1 MRWVSTVIEAFLR
14 DQGATGDAN
23 RPYLIHETVAPPIPV
38 ANLRPG
44 WRGAPAQKTNNQEGN
59 AMHGLM
65 QDWPLL
71 CHRIIDH
78 AATFHGERKVI
89 SRSVEG
95 PIHTTTYAEVRG
107 RALKVAQ
114 RLEKDGIKLGDRVAT
129 LAWNTWRHLEAW
141 YGILGI
147 GAIYHTVNPRL
158 FPEQI
163 AWIINHA
170 GDRVMMTDLTFLPL
184 LEKIADKLPSIER
197 YIVLTDAAHMPKTP
211 LKNAVAYE
219 DWIGEVDGDFTWK
232 SFDENTAAG
241 MCYTSGTTGH
251 PKGVLY
257 SHRSNVLHAFMASM
271 PDCKGLAS
279 RDVVLP
285 VVPLFHANGWSLAFS
300 TPMVGASLVMPGP
313 KLDGASIYELLNT
326 YKVTF
331 TAAVPTVWLMLL
343 QDLEK
348 TGGKLP
354 YLKRVVIGGSACPRA
369 MTQTFQDKYGVEV
382 VHAWGMTEMSPLG
395 SLCTMK
401 PEYAELTGEAKL
413 DIEMKQGHP
422 PFGVEMKITDD
433 NGKDLPWDGKTFGR
447 LKVRGPAVAQSYY
460 KVDGDTVFEQDGW
473 FDTGDVATMDRYG
486 YMQITDRAKDVI
498 KSGGEWIS
506 SIDLEN
512 LAVGHP
518 KVAEAAVIGVSH
530 PKWDERPLL
539 VIVLKKGETATKD
552 EIIGFMQGKIAK
564 WWIPDDVVFVEE
576 IPHTATG
583 KIQKLTLRQQFKDYR
598 LPTAQAAE

>member
-1 MRWVSTVIEAFLR
+1 ML
-14 DQGATGDAN
+14 
-23 RPYLIHETVAPPIPV
+23 
-38 ANLRPG
+38 
-44 WRGAPAQKTNNQEGN
+44 
-59 AMHGLM
+59 GLM

-71 CHRIIDH
+71 LHRIIDH
-78 AATFHGERKVI
+78 AATYHGARKVI

-95 PIHTTTYAEVRG
+95 PIVETDYAQIRA

-114 RLEKDGIKLGDRVAT
+114 RLDKDGVKLGDRVAT

-163 AWIINHA
+163 VWIINHA
-170 GDRVMMTDLTFLPL
+170 GDRLMMTDLTFVPL
-184 LEKIADKLPSIER
+184 LEKIADKLPTIER
-197 YIVLTDAAHMPKTP
+197 YIVLTDRAHMPKTS
-211 LKNAVAYE
+211 LKNAVTYE
-219 DWIGEVDGDFTWK
+219 DWIAEVDGDFSWR

-241 MCYTSGTTGH
+241 MCYTSGTTGN

-257 SHRSNVLHAFMASM
+257 SHRSNVLHAFIAAL
-271 PDCKGLAS
+271 PDCKNISS

-300 TPMVGASLVMPGP
+300 CPLMGATMVLPGP
-313 KLDGASIYELLNT
+313 KMDGASIYELLNT
-326 YKVTF
+326 YKVSF

-348 TGGKLP
+348 TGQKLP

-401 PEYAELTGEAKL
+401 PEYAGLTGEAKL

-433 NGKDLPWDGKTFGR
+433 AGKDLPWDGKTFGR
-447 LKVRGPAVAQSYY
+447 LKVRGPAVAKAYY
-460 KVDGDTVFEQDGW
+460 KVEDDAVFEQDNW
-473 FDTGDVATMDRYG
+473 FDTGDVATIDPYG

-506 SIDLEN
+506 TIDLEN

-518 KVAEAAVIGVSH
+518 KVAEAAVIGVKH

-539 VIVLKKGETATKD
+539 VIVLKKGESASKED
-552 EIIGFMQGKIAK
+552 ILGYMQGKTAK
-564 WWIPDDVVFVEE
+564 WWLPDDVVFVEE

-583 KIQKLTLRQQFKDYR
+583 KIKKTTLRQQFKDYR

>member
-1 MRWVSTVIEAFLR
+1 ML
-14 DQGATGDAN
+14 
-23 RPYLIHETVAPPIPV
+23 
-38 ANLRPG
+38 
-44 WRGAPAQKTNNQEGN
+44 
-59 AMHGLM
+59 GLM

-71 CHRIIDH
+71 LHRIIDH
-78 AATFHGERKVI
+78 AAKFHGERKVI
-89 SRSVEG
+89 TRSIEG
-95 PIHTTTYAEVRG
+95 PIIETNYAQVRA

-114 RLEKDGIKLGDRVAT
+114 RLAKDGIKLGDRVAT
-129 LAWNTWRHLEAW
+129 LAWNTSRHLEAW

-163 AWIINHA
+163 VWIVNHA
-170 GDRVMMTDLTFLPL
+170 EDRVLITDLTFVPL
-184 LEKIADKLPSIER
+184 LEKIADKLSTIER
-197 YIVLTDAAHMPKTP
+197 YIVLTDAAHMPATT

-219 DWIGEVDGDFTWK
+219 DWIAEVDGDFTWAQ
-232 SFDENTAAG
+232 FDENTAAG

-257 SHRSNVLHAFMASM
+257 SHRSNVLHAYMASL
-271 PDCKGLAS
+271 PDSKGIAS
-279 RDVVLP
+279 RDVVMP
-285 VVPLFHANGWSLAFS
+285 VVPMFHANCWSLAFS
-300 TPMVGASLVMPGP
+300 TPMVGATMVMPGSRM
-313 KLDGASIYELLNT
+313 DGASIYELLNT
-326 YKVTF
+326 YKVSF

-348 TGGKLP
+348 TGGMLP
-354 YLKRVVIGGSACPRA
+354 HLKRVVIGGSACPRA
-369 MTQTFQDKYGVEV
+369 ITKTFQDTYGVEV

-401 PEYAELTGEAKL
+401 PEYAALTGEAQL
-413 DIEMKQGHP
+413 DVKMKQGHP

-433 NGKDLPWDGKTFGR
+433 AGKELPWDGKTFGR
-447 LKVRGPAVAQSYY
+447 LKVRGPAVARAYY
-460 KVDGDTVFEQDGW
+460 KVDNDPVFEKDGW
-473 FDTGDVATMDRYG
+473 FDTGDVATIDGYG

-506 SIDLEN
+506 TIDLEN

-518 KVAEAAVIGVSH
+518 KVAEAAVIGVVH

-539 VIVLKKGETATKD
+539 VIVLKKGESATKED
-552 EIIGFMQGKIAK
+552 ILGFMQGKTAK
-564 WWIPDDVVFVEE
+564 WWMPDDVVFVDE

-583 KIQKLTLRQQFKDYR
+583 KIQKITLRQQFKDYR
-598 LPTAQAAE
+598 LPSVQAAE